1 MIAQFEMTHM
11 GPMSYFLGIKVKQ
24 MSEGIFISQKKYAV
38 DVLKFKMKACNPIMT
53 PVEERLK
60 LEKEGGSDFVNPT
73 TFRRSVGL
81 LNSNKTIYSLWSWTY
96 KQIYGFTTT
105 ISLASRQANFRIY

>member
-1 MIAQFEMTHM
+1 MIAQFKMTHM

-24 MSEGIFISQKKYAV
+24 MSEGIFISQEKYAV
-38 DVLKFKMKACNPIMT
+38 DVLKKFKMEACNPIMT

-73 TFRRSVGL
+73 NFRRSVGL
-81 LNSNKTIYSLWSWTY
+81 LRYLTATRPYIA
-96 KQIYGFTTT
+96 YGVGP
-105 ISLASRQANFRIY
+105 ISRFMDSPRQSH